1 MSNTRTIFQLDSQ
14 PTWFENVTL
23 RPSGTILAT
32 RLDVPEVWEIDPE
45 KSTGSKILSVPL
57 PDDTPNPALTGICCL
72 KPDVFAVAAGSF
84 DMIGGAKPKPGSW
97 SIWVADLAGEQAKV
111 TKIADMLE
119 IGMING
125 IATWD
130 ENTAL
135 VTDCLY
141 GKVYKLSVAAGS
153 YNVTLED
160 DTFTIPADAPF
171 QVGLNGIKV
180 HRFSEK
186 TCVYYTTTSRFCVYR
201 VLVTQEVQAAGSFET
216 LAPGLVADD
225 FAVAHDGALYVCT
238 NISNT
243 VVRIP
248 ASGGEAVV
256 VAGEAKAFDVAGST
270 ACVFGEDEG
279 VLYVSTCGAN
289 AVPVDGKTEPAKIV
303 EVKLSY

>member
-1 MSNTRTIFQLDSQ
+1 MSNARTIFQLNSQ
-14 PTWFENVTL
+14 PTWFENISL
-23 RPSGTILAT
+23 RPRGTILAT

-45 KSTGSKILSVPL
+45 KSTGSKILRVLL
-57 PDDTPNPALTGICCL
+57 PDDIPNPVLTGICCL

-84 DMIGGAKPKPGSW
+84 DMLGGAKSKPGSW

-111 TKIADMLE
+111 TKIADMPE

-135 VTDCLY
+135 ITDCLY
-141 GKVYKLSVAAGS
+141 GKVYKLSVATGS

-180 HRFSEK
+180 HRFAEQ
-186 TCVYYTTTSRFCVYR
+186 TYVYYTTTSRFCVYR
-201 VLVTQEVQAAGSFET
+201 VPVTQQVQAEGPIET

-225 FAVAHDGALYVCT
+225 FALACDGTMYVCT

-248 ASGGEAVV
+248 ATGGKAVV

-279 VLYVSTCGAN
+279 VLYISTSGAN

-303 EVKLSY
+303 EVRLS

>member
-1 MSNTRTIFQLDSQ
+1 MSNARTIFQLNSQ
-14 PTWFENVTL
+14 PTWFENISL
-23 RPSGTILAT
+23 RPRGTILAT

-45 KSTGSKILSVPL
+45 KSTGSKILRVLL
-57 PDDTPNPALTGICCL
+57 PDDIPNPALTGICCL

-84 DMIGGAKPKPGSW
+84 DMLGVAKSKPGSW

-111 TKIADMLE
+111 TKIADMPE

-135 VTDCLY
+135 ITDCLY
-141 GKVYKLSVAAGS
+141 GKVYKLSVATGS
-153 YNVTLED
+153 YNVALED

-180 HRFSEK
+180 HRFAEQ
-186 TCVYYTTTSRFCVYR
+186 TYVYYTTTSRFCVYR
-201 VLVTQEVQAAGSFET
+201 VPVTQQVQAEGPIET

-225 FAVAHDGALYVCT
+225 FALACDGTMYVCT

-248 ASGGEAVV
+248 ATGGKAVV

-270 ACVFGEDEG
+270 ACVFGEYEG
-279 VLYVSTCGAN
+279 VLYISTSGAN

-303 EVKLSY
+303 EVRLS

>member
-1 MSNTRTIFQLDSQ
+1 MPNTRTIFQLDSQ
-14 PTWFENVTL
+14 PTWFENITL

-45 KSTGSKILSVPL
+45 KSTGSKILRIPL
-57 PDDTPNPALTGICCL
+57 PDDIPNPALT
-72 KPDVFAVAAGSF
+72 
-84 DMIGGAKPKPGSW
+84 
-97 SIWVADLAGEQAKV
+97 DLAGEQAKV
-111 TKIADMLE
+111 TKIADMPE

-135 VTDCLY
+135 VTDCLH
-141 GKVYKLSVAAGS
+141 GKVYKLSVATGS

-180 HRFSEK
+180 HRLPEQ
-186 TCVYYTTTSRFCVYR
+186 TYVYYTTTSRFCVYR
-201 VLVTQEVQAAGSFET
+201 VPVTQEVQAAGLVET

-225 FAVAHDGALYVCT
+225 FALARDGTMYVCT

-248 ASGGEAVV
+248 ATGGEVAV

-279 VLYVSTCGAN
+279 VLYVSTSGAN

-303 EVKLSY
+303 EVKLS

>member
-1 MSNTRTIFQLDSQ
+1 MSNTRTIFQLNSQ
-14 PTWFENVTL
+14 PTWFENISL
-23 RPSGTILAT
+23 RPRGTILAT

-45 KSTGSKILSVPL
+45 KSTGSKILRVLL
-57 PDDTPNPALTGICCL
+57 PDDIPNPALTGICCL

-84 DMIGGAKPKPGSW
+84 DMLGGAKSKPGSW

-111 TKIADMLE
+111 TKIADMPE

-135 VTDCLY
+135 ITDCLY
-141 GKVYKLSVAAGS
+141 GKVYKLSVATGS

-180 HRFSEK
+180 HRFAEQ
-186 TCVYYTTTSRFCVYR
+186 TYVYYTTTSRFCVYR
-201 VLVTQEVQAAGSFET
+201 VPVTQQVQAEGPIET

-225 FAVAHDGALYVCT
+225 FALARDGTMYVCT

-248 ASGGEAVV
+248 ATGGKAVL

-279 VLYVSTCGAN
+279 VLYISTSGAN

-303 EVKLSY
+303 EVRLS

>member
-1 MSNTRTIFQLDSQ
+1 MSTTRTIFQLASQ
-14 PTWFENVTL
+14 PTWFENIAL

-45 KSTGSKILSVPL
+45 KSSGSKILRIAL
-57 PDDTPNPALTGICCL
+57 PDSIPHQALTGICCL

-84 DMIGGAKPKPGSW
+84 DIIGGAKPKPGSW
-97 SIWVADLAGEQAKV
+97 SIWLADLAGEQPKV
-111 TKIADMLE
+111 TKIADMPE

-130 ENTAL
+130 GNTAL

-141 GKVYKLSVAAGS
+141 GKVYKLSIATGS
-153 YNVTLED
+153 YNVALED
-160 DTFTIPADAPF
+160 DTFAIPADAPF
-171 QVGLNGIKV
+171 KVGLNGIKV
-180 HRFSEK
+180 HRFGEQ
-186 TCVYYTTTSRFCVYR
+186 TYVYYTTTSRFCVYR
-201 VLVTQEVQAAGSFET
+201 VPVTQEVQAAGSVEI

-225 FAVAHDGALYVCT
+225 FAVAHDGTMYVCT

-248 ASGGEAVV
+248 ATGGEATV
-256 VAGEAKAFDVAGST
+256 VAGEAKALDVAGST
-270 ACVFGEDEG
+270 ACVFGQDER
-279 VLYVSTCGAN
+279 VLYVTTCGAN

-303 EVKLSY
+303 EVKLI

>member
-14 PTWFENVTL
+14 PTWFENITL
-23 RPSGTILAT
+23 RSGGTILAT
-32 RLDVPEVWEIDPE
+32 RLDIPEVWEIDPE
-45 KSTGSKILSVPL
+45 KSTGSKILRIPFQMTSRTRHSLASVVSNL
-57 PDDTPNPALTGICCL
+57 M
-72 KPDVFAVAAGSF
+72 S
-84 DMIGGAKPKPGSW
+84 SR
-97 SIWVADLAGEQAKV
+97 IWLADLAGEQAKV
-111 TKIADMLE
+111 AKIADMPE
-119 IGMING
+119 IGMVNG

-141 GKVYKLSVAAGS
+141 GKVYKLSVATGS

-160 DTFTIPADAPF
+160 NTFTIPAEAPF

-180 HRFSEK
+180 YRFSEQ
-186 TCVYYTTTSRFCVYR
+186 TYVYYTTTSRFCVYR
-201 VLVTQEVQAAGSFET
+201 VPVTQEVQAAGSVET

-225 FAVAHDGALYVCT
+225 FALARDGTMYVCT

-248 ASGGEAVV
+248 ATGGEAAV

-279 VLYVSTCGAN
+279 VLYVSTSGAN

-303 EVKLSY
+303 EVKLN

>member
-1 MSNTRTIFQLDSQ
+1 MATIRTIFQLASQ
-14 PTWFENVTL
+14 PTWFENIAL
-23 RPSGTILAT
+23 RPNETILVT

-45 KSTGSKILSVPL
+45 KSSGSQLLRILL
-57 PDDTPNPALTGICCL
+57 PEEISNPALTGICSL

-84 DMIGGAKPKPGSW
+84 DMIGGSKPEPGSW
-97 SIWVADLAGEQAKV
+97 SIWLADLTGEHPKATKVAD
-111 TKIADMLE
+111 MPE

-141 GKVYKLSVAAGS
+141 GKVYKLKIATAS

-160 DTFTIPADAPF
+160 ETMTIPADAPF
-171 QVGLNGIKV
+171 QVGINGIKV
-180 HRFSEK
+180 HRSSGQA
-186 TCVYYTTTSRFCVYR
+186 CVYYTTTNRFCVYR
-201 VLVTQEVQAAGSFET
+201 VPVTQEVLIAGPVET
-216 LAPGLVADD
+216 LASGVVADD
-225 FAVAHDGALYVCT
+225 FVVARDGSMYVCT

-248 ASGGEAVV
+248 AAGGEAVAV
-256 VAGEAKAFDVAGST
+256 TGEAKAFDVAGST
-270 ACVFGEDEG
+270 ACVFGEDKR
-279 VLYVSTCGAN
+279 VLYAATCGAN

-303 EVKLSY
+303 EVKLD

>member
-1 MSNTRTIFQLDSQ
+1 MSNAQTIFQLNSQ
-14 PTWFENVTL
+14 PTWFENISL
-23 RPSGTILAT
+23 RPRGTILAT

-45 KSTGSKILSVPL
+45 KSTGSKILRVLL
-57 PDDTPNPALTGICCL
+57 PDDIPNPALTGICCL

-84 DMIGGAKPKPGSW
+84 DMLGVAKSKPGSW

-111 TKIADMLE
+111 TKIADMPE

-135 VTDCLY
+135 ITDCLY
-141 GKVYKLSVAAGS
+141 GKVYKLSVATGS

-180 HRFSEK
+180 HRFAEQ
-186 TCVYYTTTSRFCVYR
+186 TYVYYTTTSRFCVYR
-201 VLVTQEVQAAGSFET
+201 VPVTQQVQAEGPIET

-225 FAVAHDGALYVCT
+225 FALACDGTMYVCT

-248 ASGGEAVV
+248 ATGGKAVV

-270 ACVFGEDEG
+270 ACVFGEYEG
-279 VLYVSTCGAN
+279 VLYISTSGAN

-303 EVKLSY
+303 EVRLS

>member
-1 MSNTRTIFQLDSQ
+1 MSHTRTIFQLDSQ
-14 PTWFENVTL
+14 PTWFENITL
-23 RPSGTILAT
+23 RPSRTILAT
-32 RLDVPEVWEIDPE
+32 RLDVPEIWEIDPE
-45 KSTGSKILSVPL
+45 KSTGFKILRIPL
-57 PDDTPNPALTGICCL
+57 PDDIPNPALTGICCL

-111 TKIADMLE
+111 TKIADMPE

-125 IATWD
+125 IATWN

-141 GKVYKLSVAAGS
+141 GKVYKLSVATGS

-171 QVGLNGIKV
+171 QVGLNGIKI

-186 TCVYYTTTSRFCVYR
+186 THVYCTATSRFCVYR
-201 VLVTQEVQAAGSFET
+201 VPVTQEAQAAGPVET

-225 FAVAHDGALYVCT
+225 FAVAHDGTMYVCT

-243 VVRIP
+243 VVRIH
-248 ASGGEAVV
+248 ATGGDAVV
-256 VAGEAKAFDVAGST
+256 VAGEAKAFDVAG
-270 ACVFGEDEG
+270 
-279 VLYVSTCGAN
+279 
-289 AVPVDGKTEPAKIV
+289 
-303 EVKLSY
+303 